1 MVMGYLII
9 ITAIL
14 ALAVFSAGICLLLR
28 QDKTLLDSGES
39 STVES
44 STYINNVCVEV
55 TDRPPNEHALDVTVD
70 FSESGKCCR
79 WIQSHDSLLEFAESR
94 GVEVESLCR
103 AGECGSCRTRL
114 VQGEVEYTQAPA
126 INPGRGYCLLCISKP
141 KSDLILEK

>member
-1 MVMGYLII
+1 MGDLVI

-14 ALAVFSAGICLLLR
+14 ALAIFSVGIRVLLR
-28 QDKTLLDSGES
+28 RDKTLLDSGES

-44 STYINNVCVEV
+44 STYLNNVCNEV
-55 TDRPPNEHALDVTVD
+55 IDRPPTEHALDVTID
-70 FSESGKCCR
+70 FSESGKCYR
-79 WIQSHDSLLEFAESR
+79 WIQLHDSLLEFAESR

-103 AGECGSCRTRL
+103 AGESGSCRTRL
-114 VQGEVEYTQAPA
+114 VQGEVEYTQVPA